1 MVIYII
7 VGKIV
12 FENQA
17 RFRELS
23 KIASRNQAN
32 LAAAAVAA
40 GADPSILEQGFGS
53 RATDVTATS
62 RSCGSHASPAQC
74 KAASCTVK
82 VEASSRGSRGSRFR
96 RSKEKKE
103 VSSADRAAWS
113 YLKCALLF
121 FTAMVITWVCL
132 LPSILICFLWTLPCL
147 PTSTI
152 IPPHPTSHC
161 LDFSLFI
168 QVC

>member
-32 LAAAAVAA
+32 MAAAAVAA
-40 GADPSILEQGFGS
+40 GADPSMLEQGLGS
-53 RATDVTATS
+53 STATS
-62 RSCGSHASPAQC
+62 RSCGSHANPAQC

-82 VEASSRGSRGSRFR
+82 EASSRGSRGSRFR

-132 LPSILICFLWTLPCL
+132 LPFLSICFL
-147 PTSTI
+147 
-152 IPPHPTSHC
+152 
-161 LDFSLFI
+161 
-168 QVC
+168 